1 MARCDQG
8 YLCEVCG
15 AEVDEIVDSDLYLGY
30 IIGET
35 PPEVLLT
42 QPERHI
48 RCNPFRAQFIVAEGF
63 APVSVEGAFGKTS
76 LPADY
81 VSEQEHL
88 VTRGW
93 LRLCEV
99 VGLGLHFLEYPLPE
113 VRARLVKEADEA
125 TP

>member
-15 AEVDEIVDSDLYLGY
+15 AEVEEIVDSDLYLGY

-35 PPEVLLT
+35 PPDLLLT
-42 QPERHI
+42 HPERHI
-48 RCNPFRAQFIVAEGF
+48 RCHPFRAQFIVAEGF
-63 APVSVEGAFGKTS
+63 APVRLEGAFGKTS

-81 VSEQEHL
+81 VTEQEQL
-88 VTRGW
+88 LTRGW
-93 LRLCEV
+93 LRLQEV

-113 VRARLVKEADEA
+113 VRTRLAAEAEA
-125 TP
+125 AQ